1 VPDKPL
7 RSLADILGVPDP
19 ARPDEDTSVY
29 DEPKT
34 AREFALKVLNSP
46 EYRFSVYRRLMLH
59 EFPPAL
65 EVLLHHYA
73 YGKPV
78 EKVEVKDTSNPLE
91 ATSLTNLKERVITL
105 QRIISQLESDDAPDT
120 SSSDDSKTIH

>member
-1 VPDKPL
+1 MPDKPL
-7 RSLADILGVPDP
+7 RSLADVLGVLDP
-19 ARPDEDTSVY
+19 ARPDDQTPVY

-34 AREFALKVLNSP
+34 AREFALRVLNSP
-46 EYRFSVYRRLMLH
+46 EYRHSVYRRLMLH

-91 ATSLTNLKERVITL
+91 TISLGTLKERVITL
-105 QRIISQLESDDAPDT
+105 QRIISQLESDDVSAPSADVA
-120 SSSDDSKTIH
+120 KTIH